1 MHFGNIGAAQIAHA
15 GAQAAHQLVDDV
27 HNRAFIRHA
36 AFDALGH
43 VFVGAVLFV
52 LEIAVGRALAHRAQ
66 RAHAAVGFVGAALIE
81 LDFARCF
88 VGACKHAAQ
97 HHGGGACGQGFGHV
111 AGEADA
117 AVGNQRHAGALERF
131 GHVVNRRQLRH
142 AHAGHDAGGANRA
155 RADAH
160 FHRVCPGRH
169 QIACR
174 LCGGD
179 VAADNLHLR
188 EVCLHPTHPIQ
199 NTLAVAVCGIHHNH
213 VHPGSHQ
220 SGHAFVG
227 FRTHAHRRAHAQA
240 AVLVFVG
247 MGEFGGFQNIAHRN
261 QAFEL
266 VLRVHNQN
274 ALDLM
279 LMHQF
284 ARVFNAGAF
293 GHGNQFGPGRHDGGH
308 RLVEAG
314 FKAQIAVGNQAH
326 QLAVLHHR
334 QAGHLPLTLCAHFQQ
349 LANQHFRRNRYR
361 VFHHAAFVPLHFGHG
376 LGLALD
382 AHVLMNDAD
391 AAFLRHGNG
400 QARLGNGVHGGGN
413 QGQVEGNVAGEAGLQ
428 RDVLGQ
434 HLGMG
439 GNKQYIIKGVGFFND
454 SHD

>member
-43 VFVGAVLFV
+43 VFVRAVLFV

-81 LDFARCF
+81 LDFARRF
-88 VGACKHAAQ
+88 VCAGKHAAQ
-97 HHGGGACGQGFGHV
+97 HHGGGASSQGFGHV
-111 AGEADA
+111 AGESDA
-117 AVGNQRHAGALERF
+117 AVGNQRHAGAFERL

-160 FHRVCPGRH
+160 FHRVCPGSH
-169 QIACR
+169 QIVCR
-174 LCGGD
+174 LCGGNI
-179 VAADNLHLR
+179 AADDLHLR
-188 EVCLHPTHPIQ
+188 EVCLHPFHTVEYAL
-199 NTLAVAVCGIHHNH
+199 TVAMRGVHHNH

-220 SGHAFVG
+220 GGYAFVG
-227 FRTHAHRRAHAQA
+227 FRAHAHRRADAQA
-240 AVLVFVG
+240 AVLVFIG
-247 MGEFGGFQNIAHRN
+247 IREFGGFQNIAHRD

-266 VLRVHNQN
+266 VLGVHNQN

-284 ARVFNAGAF
+284 ARVFNAGALR
-293 GHGNQFGPGRHDGGH
+293 HGNQFGPGRHDGGH
-308 RLVEAG
+308 RLVKAG

-334 QAGHLPLTLCAHFQQ
+334 QAGHLPLALRAHFQQ
-349 LANQHFRRNRYR
+349 LSNQHFRRNRYR

-382 AHVLMNDAD
+382 AHVLMNNTD

-413 QGQVEGNVAGEAGLQ
+413 QGQVEGNVAREAGLQ